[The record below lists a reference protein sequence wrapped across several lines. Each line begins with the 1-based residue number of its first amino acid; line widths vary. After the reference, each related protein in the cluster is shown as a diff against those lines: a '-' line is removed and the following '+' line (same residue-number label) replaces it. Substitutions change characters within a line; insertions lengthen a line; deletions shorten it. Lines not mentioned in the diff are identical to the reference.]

1 MNNTA
6 EATRKSRNA
15 VKAARFHRVSK
26 VMSGELSGFGSKVE
40 RIVIDPHGKAC
51 TNGKIIWIPESM
63 HDNPT
68 YNQIMQEA
76 ILAHENAHHRYTD
89 FVAWNRK
96 VVKPTSK
103 GACDPLLHKF
113 VNMLEDARINHLFGQ
128 DWKGSKKRMQFTHEV
143 FMQRH
148 KENTTDDSPLKEQAM
163 VAMMTEAI
171 VHESHWFTTPEVI
184 DFMDANRALLN
195 NAIKQRHTSAVIDQ
209 AKRLIKAFREA
220 FPDEV
225 DPSTGMSSDDLS
237 QQQVENAADEQESQ
251 GRNPE
256 QVSSNRFKDMKEAEK
271 AEPKEEKK
279 SDDSDSNSEEES
291 DSDSTLGD
299 SDSEGSDSDSE
310 GAGSDGEDSDEESDS
325 EGAGGEGGEDGDSDE
340 ESDSDSMTGDADSE
354 GAETDADSDADS
366 DASGD
371 ADGDGEDADSDSDS
385 DSDSDDDG
393 GRGGVGETGTFEESW
408 ADLIDAVDTEVAEME
423 EVALDLDNGIETS
436 ETKQVVKDVTEI
448 KGQTVETDSYSMVTE
463 CGHKIEVVAT
473 AKDFRNREDNI
484 MRHASTYNRV
494 AAQQRRVIKQVTNEM
509 KRRLKGQDP
518 TWETEQKS
526 GRLNP
531 RRAYKLGN
539 AKVHK
544 IDKVYRKKTT
554 PKDVTGNAI
563 ILIDASGSMSSGS
576 RARDA
581 SNAAVVFS
589 EVFRNIGMN
598 YEVVD
603 FNTYYG
609 TTMRVRKSFASAGT
623 STLDQACIAA
633 PFTGSANADGYA
645 VQWCLDRLAT
655 MNGSRLLIVI
665 SDGQPAGAS
674 PAGMSDE
681 EHLVHVTKNAD
692 KKIGLLGIGIAG
704 QDTSQFYPNAITIN
718 NESEIAKEAMTVLR
732 PMLKRIV
739 PRA

>member
-1 MNNTA
+1 MQSTA
-6 EATRKSRNA
+6 EATRLSRNK
-15 VKAARFHRVSK
+15 VKEARFHRVSK
-26 VMSGELSGFGSKVE
+26 VMSGELTGFGSKVE
-40 RIVIDPHGKAC
+40 RVVIDPHGKAC

-63 HDNPT
+63 HDNPI

-96 VVKPTSK
+96 VVKPTQK
-103 GACDPLLHKF
+103 YACDPLLHKF

-171 VHESHWFTTPEVI
+171 VHEPHWFTTPEVV

-220 FPDEV
+220 FPDED

-237 QQQVENAADEQESQ
+237 QQQVEEASEQQESQ

-279 SDDSDSNSEEES
+279 SEDSDSNS

-299 SDSEGSDSDSE
+299 SESEGSDSDSE

-325 EGAGGEGGEDGDSDE
+325 EGAGGEGGEDSDSDGDSDSE
-340 ESDSDSMTGDADSE
+340 PMTGDADSE
-354 GAETDADSDADS
+354 GAETD
-366 DASGD
+366 G
-371 ADGDGEDADSDSDS
+371 DGDGEDSDGDVDGDSDS
-385 DSDSDDDG
+385 DDG
-393 GRGGVGETGTFEESW
+393 GRGGVGETGTFEEAW
-408 ADLIDAVDTEVAEME
+408 ADLLDSVDSDVAEIE
-423 EVALDLDNGIETS
+423 ETALDLDNGIETS
-436 ETKQVVKDVTEI
+436 ATKQIVKDVTEI
-448 KGQTVETDSYSMVTE
+448 KGKTVEEDSYSMVTE

-473 AKDFRNREDNI
+473 AKDFRNRENKI

-494 AAQQRRVIKQVTNEM
+494 ATQQKRVIKRITNEM

-518 TWETEQKS
+518 SWETEQKS

-563 ILIDASGSMSSGS
+563 ILIDASGSMRSGS
-576 RARDA
+576 RASDA

-603 FNTYYG
+603 FNTHYG

-623 STLDQACIAA
+623 STLDKACIAA

-674 PAGMSDE
+674 PSGLTDE
-681 EHLVHVTKNAD
+681 EHLIQVTENAN

-704 QDTSQFYPNAITIN
+704 QDTSQFYPNAITITD
-718 NESEIAKEAMTVLR
+718 ESQIAREAMTVLR

>member
-6 EATRKSRNA
+6 EATSKSRNA

-26 VMSGELSGFGSKVE
+26 IMSGELTGFGSKVE
-40 RIVIDPHGKAC
+40 RIVIDPAGKAC
-51 TNGKIIWIPESM
+51 TNGKIIWIPETM
-63 HDNPT
+63 HDNPS

-89 FVAWNRK
+89 FIAWQRK
-96 VVKPTSK
+96 CVKPTQK
-103 GACDPLLHKF
+103 GTCDPLLHKF

-128 DWKGSKKRMQFTHEV
+128 DWKGSRKRMQFTHEV

-171 VHESHWFTTPEVI
+171 VHESHWFTTPEVV

-209 AKRLIKAFREA
+209 AKRLIKAFRAA
-220 FPDEV
+220 FPDEH
-225 DPSTGMSSDDLS
+225 DPSTGMSSDDLTG
-237 QQQVENAADEQESQ
+237 QQVEQAAEQQESQ

-279 SDDSDSNSEEES
+279 SDDSDSDDS
-291 DSDSTLGD
+291 DSDDSESTIGD

-325 EGAGGEGGEDGDSDE
+325 EGAGGEGGEDSDSDGDSD
-340 ESDSDSMTGDADSE
+340 SDPMTGDADSE
-354 GAETDADSDADS
+354 GAETDGDS
-366 DASGD
+366 
-371 ADGDGEDADSDSDS
+371 DGDGEDSDGDVDGDSDS
-385 DSDSDDDG
+385 DDG
-393 GRGGVGETGTFEESW
+393 GRGGVGETGTFEEAW
-408 ADLIDAVDTEVAEME
+408 ADLLDSVDSDVAEIE
-423 EVALDLDNGIETS
+423 ETALDMDNGIETNA
-436 ETKQVVKDVTEI
+436 TKQVVKDVTEI
-448 KGQTVETDSYSMVTE
+448 KGKTVEEDSYSMVTE

-484 MRHASTYNRV
+484 MYHASTYNRV
-494 AAQQRRVIKQVTNEM
+494 ATQQKRVIKRVTNEM
-509 KRRLKGQDP
+509 QRRLKGQDP

-544 IDKVYRKKTT
+544 IDKVYRKKTA

-563 ILIDASGSMSSGS
+563 ILIDASGSMRCGS
-576 RARDA
+576 RASDA

-603 FNTYYG
+603 FNTQYG
-609 TTMRVRKSFASAGT
+609 TTMRVRKSFASDGT
-623 STLDQACIAA
+623 STLDKACIAA

-674 PAGMSDE
+674 PAGLTDE
-681 EHLVHVTKNAD
+681 EHLIQTTENAN

-704 QDTSQFYPNAITIN
+704 QDTSRFYPNAITITD
-718 NESEIAKEAMTVLR
+718 ESQIAREAMTVLR